1 MPCPPGQETVEVEE
15 RLRFDEGRLRDFLAG
30 QLPGVGPGTVLEVK
44 KFGYGAS
51 NPTFFVGAGELRY
64 VLRKK
69 PPGALLKGA
78 HAVEREF
85 RVMRALQQAGFATP
99 VMHLLCEDVGVIGTP
114 FYVMSFVEG
123 QIPDNS
129 LSILPPAR
137 RRPALL
143 AIVEM
148 LARLHGYDPAALGLV
163 GGGGEPFGR
172 IGGFYERQIR
182 TMSRVSASQV
192 ENSKG
197 KVLPLR
203 SMPELLAL
211 FAAHMPEDRSCV
223 IHGDWKPDNLI
234 LGDVAGA
241 PRVLAVVDWE
251 LSTIGHPMS
260 DLANMCLPYHLGP
273 IGQMVSYGTFDLSG
287 DGGVPSEEEVHRAY
301 CSAAGA
307 PFPIKGWSFFVA
319 FACFRLGVII
329 QGVAMRASLGQGS
342 QKSGFG
348 SVEQMAQ
355 MADALCD
362 LGLEIMGKAWPAAA
376 RL

>member
-1 MPCPPGQETVEVEE
+1 MQGPSPGQETVEVEE
-15 RLRFDEGRLRDFLAG
+15 RLRFDEGGLRDFLAG
-30 QLPGVGPGTVLEVK
+30 RLPGVGPGTALEVR

-51 NPTFFVGAGELRY
+51 NPTFLVGAGGFRY

-99 VMHLLCEDVGVIGTP
+99 VMHLLCEDPAVIGTP

-129 LSILPPAR
+129 LSVLPPAQ
-137 RRPALL
+137 RRPVML
-143 AIVEM
+143 AIVET
-148 LARLHGYDPAALGLV
+148 LAQLHGYDPVALGLL
-163 GGGGEPFGR
+163 GGSEEFGR
-172 IGGFYERQIR
+172 AGGFYERQIR
-182 TMSRVSASQV
+182 KLSSVSGSQV
-192 ENSKG
+192 ENSRG
-197 KVLPLR
+197 KVVALK

-234 LGDVAGA
+234 LGDVAGT

-273 IGQMVSYGTFDLSG
+273 LGQKITYGTFDLSG
-287 DGGVPSEEEVHRAY
+287 DSGVPSEEEVHRAY
-301 CSAAGA
+301 CSAAGV
-307 PFPIKGWSFFVA
+307 PFPIRDWSFFVA
-319 FACFRLGVII
+319 FACFRLAVII

-342 QKSGFG
+342 QKGG
-348 SVEQMAQ
+348 SAEQGSQ
-355 MADALCD
+355 VADFVCD
-362 LGLEIMGKAWPAAA
+362 LGLETMRKAWPAAA